1 MTALPDPD
9 PEGLSPQARSLLD
22 AAREGLSPDAAAVR
36 RVYAR
41 IHVATAGAA
50 AGTAIG
56 VKLGL
61 AALIV
66 AAVAAGAIVF
76 TRSPRRSPP
85 ATTAPA
91 IELASQPHRPQQAV
105 AHEAPSP
112 ASDEDL
118 IVIEPVVAPVRH
130 TARGSA
136 APRPALPPSTPPPP
150 STPSMQSGP
159 PAASVAAA
167 SPAAPGPGI
176 ALGREVALIDLARA
190 ALHRG
195 DPDAALRVVREYAAE
210 AADRGQLAQD
220 AAAIEVEALCKL
232 GDPAARGRRTAF
244 EARFPGSAQ
253 RARLEAI
260 CR

>member
-1 MTALPDPD
+1 MTAFPDPD
-9 PEGLSPQARSLLD
+9 PEALSPQARSLLD

-41 IHVATAGAA
+41 IHAATAGAA

-61 AALIV
+61 AALII

-76 TRSPRRSPP
+76 TRSPRHRPP
-85 ATTAPA
+85 ATTAPTTA
-91 IELASQPHRPQQAV
+91 PTTALASPPERPQQAV
-105 AHEAPSP
+105 AHQAPPP

-118 IVIEPVVAPVRH
+118 IVIEPVAAPVRRPAH
-130 TARGSA
+130 GSA
-136 APRPALPPSTPPPP
+136 APRPAPTTPPP
-150 STPSMQSGP
+150 TPSMQPGPSG
-159 PAASVAAA
+159 ASVAAA
-167 SPAAPGPGI
+167 SPAAPAPGI

-195 DPDAALRVVREYAAE
+195 DPAAALRVVQEYAAE

-232 GDPAARGRRTAF
+232 GDPAARERRTAF

-253 RARLEAI
+253 RVRLEAT

>member
-1 MTALPDPD
+1 MTAFPDPD
-9 PEGLSPQARSLLD
+9 PEALSAQARSLLD

-41 IHVATAGAA
+41 IQVATAGAA

-61 AALIV
+61 AALII

-76 TRSPRRSPP
+76 TRSPRHRPP
-85 ATTAPA
+85 ATTAPTTA
-91 IELASQPHRPQQAV
+91 PTTALASPPGRPQQAV
-105 AHEAPSP
+105 AHEVPPP

-118 IVIEPVVAPVRH
+118 IVIEPVAAPVRR
-130 TARGSA
+130 TAHGSA
-136 APRPALPPSTPPPP
+136 APRPAPAPP
-150 STPSMQSGP
+150 TPSMQSGP
-159 PAASVAAA
+159 SRASVAAA

-195 DPDAALRVVREYAAE
+195 DPDAALRVVQEYAAE

-232 GDPAARGRRTAF
+232 GDPTARERRTAF

-253 RARLEAI
+253 RVRLEAT

>member
-1 MTALPDPD
+1 
-9 PEGLSPQARSLLD
+9 
-22 AAREGLSPDAAAVR
+22 
-36 RVYAR
+36 
-41 IHVATAGAA
+41 
-50 AGTAIG
+50 
-56 VKLGL
+56 
-61 AALIV
+61 
-66 AAVAAGAIVF
+66 
-76 TRSPRRSPP
+76 
-85 ATTAPA
+85 
-91 IELASQPHRPQQAV
+91 V
-105 AHEAPSP
+105 AHEAPPP

-118 IVIEPVVAPVRH
+118 IVIEPVAAPVRR
-130 TARGSA
+130 TAHGSA
-136 APRPALPPSTPPPP
+136 APRPAAP
-150 STPSMQSGP
+150 PSMQSGP

-167 SPAAPGPGI
+167 SPTASAPGI

-195 DPDAALRVVREYAAE
+195 DPEAALRVVQEYAAE

-253 RARLEAI
+253 RVRLEAI